1 MMKYNEYTNKNKALD
16 NQEKQVKKQLKT
28 KIAGFKK
35 QKLQNKI
42 DKLKKSM
49 NRFVAGPSNYN

>member
-1 MMKYNEYTNKNKALD
+1 MKYDEYTNKNKALD

-49 NRFVAGPSNYN
+49 NTFVAGPSNYN